1 MVLFFGGLIVIL
13 VVALIF
19 KGINSA
25 LHAGLDY
32 ESKVSTVKKQ
42 VHADEASIAK
52 SKLEKDLHEKSIE
65 NNPVKV
71 RVEKAQLEAQY
82 AAARTAKRVAEIA
95 YDMGLDAQ
103 TYLEIFKME
112 TQHRMQLELAQTQY
126 LGQKDYEQF
135 KMLLEVE
142 LERLKDKNQ
151 IDLGVYHEKQQ
162 AQLGGA
168 KELRGEDEKKD

>member
-1 MVLFFGGLIVIL
+1 MEYFFGGLFLIL
-13 VVALIF
+13 LIALIF
-19 KGINSA
+19 KGINA
-25 LHAGLDY
+25 AQHAALDY
-32 ESKVSTVKKQ
+32 DSKVSTVKKQ
-42 VHADEASIAK
+42 VHSDEASIAK

-103 TYLEIFKME
+103 TYLEIVRLE
-112 TQHRMQLELAQTQY
+112 TEHRMQLELAQTRY

-135 KMLLEVE
+135 KMLIEVE
-142 LERLKDKNQ
+142 MERLKDKNQ
-151 IDLGVYHEKQQ
+151 IDLGVYHENQQ

-168 KELRGEDEKKD
+168 TEIGGDDEEED